1 VIGRDFAESDEAY
14 GAAPVAM
21 LNFSFW
27 ERRFGKDPAI
37 VGRTIRLDGVAT
49 EVIGVMPLGFT
60 FPQKLELWVPLVR
73 TPQVMTRER
82 RETWMAVA
90 RMRDGVTIES
100 ARAEMDA
107 IGKRLGELY
116 PKTDRENPPE
126 VWNFPQFF
134 LGPDAP
140 LIYGSM
146 WGAVGFVLLIA
157 CANLANL
164 LLARAM
170 GRSREISVRI
180 ALGAG
185 RRRIVRQL
193 LIESVALAGVGGFL
207 GWWIAKLGVGAY
219 QAAMQ
224 YRASWLVIDYS
235 MDQRVVW
242 YLIVVSIVTG
252 ILFGLAPALRLSR
265 LDVNSAL
272 KDGARGTAGGVRGRH
287 LSALLVTGEM
297 ALAVV
302 LLAGAGVLI
311 RSFLKIHSARMG
323 VSTANV
329 TIGLT
334 DLPQARYPTPESQR
348 TFYDRLSERLAATPG
363 IEAVATADAL
373 PSTGAIYR
381 RWEYV
386 GGPPVTPEDAPR
398 SAMMITVKTTPSY
411 FRTLGAAVVA
421 GREFNDTDLAGAP
434 PVAIVNRTFVSRY
447 WPGEEP
453 LGKRVRFYTGNVAG
467 AWMTV
472 VGVAPDIIQND
483 QTRQRVDPVVYTPY
497 RQAPR
502 TAEWIFLRGR
512 GDVARAL
519 RSEVKALDPDLPI
532 FGPFGLDERLERFWD
547 SRFYG
552 EIFLIFA
559 GVALLL
565 AAVGLYTMV
574 AHSVNQ
580 RTQEIGIRMAVG
592 GSTGDILRLV
602 LRQGLMPVGI
612 GLAIGLTGSL
622 AVNRVLK
629 SALVS
634 VSPSDPLT
642 LAAAAG
648 VLIFAAI
655 LGCLIPARRAMHV
668 DPVVALRNE

>member
-1 VIGRDFAESDEAY
+1 
-14 GAAPVAM
+14 
-21 LNFSFW
+21 
-27 ERRFGKDPAI
+27 
-37 VGRTIRLDGVAT
+37 
-49 EVIGVMPLGFT
+49 
-60 FPQKLELWVPLVR
+60 
-73 TPQVMTRER
+73 
-82 RETWMAVA
+82 
-90 RMRDGVTIES
+90 
-100 ARAEMDA
+100 
-107 IGKRLGELY
+107 
-116 PKTDRENPPE
+116 
-126 VWNFPQFF
+126 
-134 LGPDAP
+134 
-140 LIYGSM
+140 
-146 WGAVGFVLLIA
+146 
-157 CANLANL
+157 
-164 LLARAM
+164 
-170 GRSREISVRI
+170 
-180 ALGAG
+180 
-185 RRRIVRQL
+185 
-193 LIESVALAGVGGFL
+193 
-207 GWWIAKLGVGAY
+207 
-219 QAAMQ
+219 
-224 YRASWLVIDYS
+224 
-235 MDQRVVW
+235 
-242 YLIVVSIVTG
+242 
-252 ILFGLAPALRLSR
+252 
-265 LDVNSAL
+265 
-272 KDGARGTAGGVRGRH
+272 
-287 LSALLVTGEM
+287 
-297 ALAVV
+297 
-302 LLAGAGVLI
+302 
-311 RSFLKIHSARMG
+311 
-323 VSTANV
+323 
-329 TIGLT
+329 
-334 DLPQARYPTPESQR
+334 
-348 TFYDRLSERLAATPG
+348 
-363 IEAVATADAL
+363 
-373 PSTGAIYR
+373 
-381 RWEYV
+381 
-386 GGPPVTPEDAPR
+386 
-398 SAMMITVKTTPSY
+398 
-411 FRTLGAAVVA
+411 
-421 GREFNDTDLAGAP
+421 
-434 PVAIVNRTFVSRY
+434 
-447 WPGEEP
+447 
-453 LGKRVRFYTGNVAG
+453 
-467 AWMTV
+467 MTV